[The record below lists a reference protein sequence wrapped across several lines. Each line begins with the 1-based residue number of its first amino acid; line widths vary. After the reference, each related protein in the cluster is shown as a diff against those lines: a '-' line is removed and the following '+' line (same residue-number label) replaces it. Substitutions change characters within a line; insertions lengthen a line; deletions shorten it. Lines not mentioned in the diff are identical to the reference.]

1 VNGPCERGCGL
12 PAPIA
17 EITSHEKRWVARRL
31 SIRAQN
37 VGSSIAES
45 ANCLPFARDAVNIW
59 FLHRGCIFSEPY
71 SPPHLFPCL
80 RFALHL
86 AVPDKTRGRADRYSL
101 LVGILHSLLHAGLS
115 RRTAIF
121 HQLRRYGPEVPFAV
135 RYGLI
140 PSNLRSAISGP
151 AGGTICWHG
160 LSTEG
165 AWG

>member
-1 VNGPCERGCGL
+1 LRTRL
-12 PAPIA
+12 R
-17 EITSHEKRWVARRL
+17 TAR
-31 SIRAQN
+31 
-37 VGSSIAES
+37 
-45 ANCLPFARDAVNIW
+45 ANCRNYLARKAMGCSALEYSCPKCRLEYCRICKLLPFARDAVNIW